1 MQAATESC
9 TCAVGSSCG
18 HKTAPLILRED
29 RHEGKG
35 CTWIA
40 GACYKA
46 TLIQSD
52 DHANILL
59 FFNVVQI
66 PAQIQEQSQHQH
78 QE

>member
-1 MQAATESC
+1 M
-9 TCAVGSSCG
+9 CAIGSSRG
-18 HKTAPLILRED
+18 HRFAPWLLRED
-29 RHEGKG
+29 RHEEKE

-59 FFNVVQI
+59 FLNIVQI
-66 PAQIQEQSQHQH
+66 SAQIQEQSQ
-78 QE
+78 